1 MDNQDNKNV
10 DIPEEYVEQQISSKE
25 NTTNQN
31 ENKEQNSLDRK
42 IKIGIPLAIALIL
55 FLIVG
60 ISRLGNNK
68 AEEDKN
74 KDCITHSYGEWYK
87 DEPCST
93 LEWKDCNNC
102 DKKDFRV
109 VDAGHVTNN
118 NGVCINC
125 GKKITYTQEEVKNI
139 IQIQFFN
146 LGEYDGG
153 ALKEIKIVFKNTSE
167 KEIDEIFFGVTGYY
181 NGESDVHRCTYPG
194 NVKPGAVAGNG
205 HYYEPL
211 WPSEG
216 MYGVKISSIVIIYT
230 DGTEERI
237 FDDNVNLAFWS
248 SSEED
253 TNKESNTNEEILDSG
268 YPNLT
273 ASRGLKYSD
282 YGNGVSVSGIG
293 TCTDKEIVIPEKY
306 NGKVVLAIGEFAFRD
321 NTVITKVTFP
331 KTLTSIEKF
340 AFDGC
345 TSIKSIIIPDNVTKI
360 GSYAFSDCN
369 SLEEIVLP
377 FVGNSSTGEGATSNY
392 DKNFG
397 FIFGSG
403 SNSYVPESLKKVT
416 VTKGRVAAGSFRGC
430 SSLET
435 IILPDGLQ
443 EIGDR
448 TFQSCTSLK
457 NIIIPES
464 VKTIG
469 EFAFSDC
476 KSLIEIDIPKS
487 ITLLQRCSF
496 YGCRNLVTINY
507 NDDKD
512 AWKAIQK
519 EDSWDDLVPFNG
531 CSYMIVCT
539 NGIIEVNN

>member
-1 MDNQDNKNV
+1 MN
-10 DIPEEYVEQQISSKE
+10 Y
-25 NTTNQN
+25 
-31 ENKEQNSLDRK
+31 
-42 IKIGIPLAIALIL
+42 LAIDT
-55 FLIVG
+55 
-60 ISRLGNNK
+60 S
-68 AEEDKN
+68 
-74 KDCITHSYGEWYK
+74 
-87 DEPCST
+87 
-93 LEWKDCNNC
+93 
-102 DKKDFRV
+102 
-109 VDAGHVTNN
+109 
-118 NGVCINC
+118 
-125 GKKITYTQEEVKNI
+125 GK
-139 IQIQFFN
+139 
-146 LGEYDGG
+146 
-153 ALKEIKIVFKNTSE
+153 
-167 KEIDEIFFGVTGYY
+167 
-181 NGESDVHRCTYPG
+181 
-194 NVKPGAVAGNG
+194 
-205 HYYEPL
+205 
-211 WPSEG
+211 
-216 MYGVKISSIVIIYT
+216 
-230 DGTEERI
+230 
-237 FDDNVNLAFWS
+237 
-248 SSEED
+248 
-253 TNKESNTNEEILDSG
+253 
-268 YPNLT
+268 NLT
-273 ASRGLKYSD
+273 IIIKKGDEVFKYSD
-282 YGNGVSVSGIG
+282 PDCGVQHSVELMPRVEELIDKAKFDLKSADFFACVVGAGSFTGIRIGVATIKAMCFAYSKSCLAITSFDTLAYNEKGGKVLALIDAKHNGFYACGY
-293 TCTDKEIVIPEKY
+293 D

-321 NTVITKVTFP
+321 NTVITKVTLP

-403 SNSYVPESLKKVT
+403 SNSYVPESLKKAT

-469 EFAFSDC
+469 EFAFADC

-496 YGCRNLVTINY
+496 YGCRNLITINY

-512 AWKAIQK
+512 AWKVIQK